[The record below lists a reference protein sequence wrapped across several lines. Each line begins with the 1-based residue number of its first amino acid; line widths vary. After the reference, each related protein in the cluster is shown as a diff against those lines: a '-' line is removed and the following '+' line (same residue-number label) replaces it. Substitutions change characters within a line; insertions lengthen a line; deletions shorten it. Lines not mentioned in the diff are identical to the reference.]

1 MPNKSLNQIN
11 KDKAFKTIAVFAMV
25 FLFVASLLIAIVLPF
40 ADTVGVAEALTS
52 DDFLV
57 QSVHLGDLEVGS
69 SAGVTVYGLW
79 LPDNFVNVIN
89 DNFSGVTNSTAIF
102 EFTDDSG
109 LSSFLYINLINV
121 YDGDFS
127 VYFSYQYDALYTS
140 SPSYLIS
147 NSGGEITGLQYII
160 FNKPFTFNT
169 NYNIS
174 DRLTDY
180 MAETIYAMIEPYA
193 PTPYTSSRFSNR
205 FVTPYDYACQD
216 VYFNLGV
223 EPTYPQS
230 SSVYIQYSPGSFYFD
245 YFNYPRS
252 MANSPTLRWY
262 ILPSAT
268 ETNTYYVSLVFGI
281 NGPHSFKV
289 YSCTLTGSNLSEAL
303 TSVRTNGKWLVSGNM
318 PDVDNQV
325 YKYTLTNQDRYFAL
339 INNSSNAPVIDEHL
353 ENSTWG
359 KWLALADIYNL
370 PMLDNNLTYNAGF
383 DSGYQSGYDKGALE
397 GNQTG
402 FNQGYSEG
410 SSVGYNKGY
419 SAGVNDS
426 NQYTFMSLIG
436 AVFDAPIS
444 AFRGL
449 FNFEILGVNMTAF
462 VSSLF
467 ALAVIVVI
475 IKIALGGGK

>member
-1 MPNKSLNQIN
+1 MPNKSMNQIK

-25 FLFVASLLIAIVLPF
+25 FLFVASLIMAIVLPF

-52 DDFLV
+52 DDFLS

-79 LPDNFVNVIN
+79 LPNAFYDTIINNFGDSVNV
-89 DNFSGVTNSTAIF
+89 SASF
-102 EFTDDSG
+102 EFTD
-109 LSSFLYINLINV
+109 SFGGISYLYINLDDVPN
-121 YDGDFS
+121 GNWS
-127 VYFSYQYDALYTS
+127 VYFEYNGMSARSDLFS
-140 SPSYLIS
+140 SVDGEF
-147 NSGGEITGLQYII
+147 SGMEYII

-169 NYNIS
+169 NYNID

-193 PTPYTSSRFSNR
+193 STPYTSSQFSNR

-223 EPTYPQS
+223 EPTFPQS
-230 SSVYIQYSPGSFYFD
+230 SSVYIQYAPGSFYFD

-262 ILPSAT
+262 ILPMSN
-268 ETNTYYVSLVFGI
+268 EPNTYYVRLLFGVAQ
-281 NGPHSFKV
+281 PHAFIV
-289 YSCTLTGSNLSEAL
+289 YSCKLTGSNLSEAL
-303 TSVRTNGKWLVSGNM
+303 TSVRTESKWHVSGNM

-339 INNSSNAPVIDEHL
+339 VNNSSNAPVIDEHL

-370 PMLDNNLTYNAGF
+370 PMLDNNLTFSAGF
-383 DSGYQSGYDKGALE
+383 DSGYQSGYDKGAID
-397 GNQTG
+397 GNDTG
-402 FNQGYSEG
+402 YKQGYSEG

-419 SAGVNDS
+419 SAGINDS

-449 FNFEILGVNMTAF
+449 FSFEILGVDMTAF

>member
-1 MPNKSLNQIN
+1 MPSKSINQV
-11 KDKAFKTIAVFAMV
+11 KKYKAFKTIAVCAMV
-25 FLFVASLLIAIVLPF
+25 FLFVASLLLAIVLPF
-40 ADTVGVAEALTS
+40 VNTVGVAEALTS
-52 DDFLV
+52 DDFPV
-57 QSVHLGDLEVGS
+57 QSVHLGDLGIGS
-69 SAGVTVYGLW
+69 SVGVTVYGLW
-79 LPDNFVNVIN
+79 LPNGFVDTIN
-89 DNFSGVTNSTAIF
+89 TNFSGVTNATASF
-102 EFTDDSG
+102 EFTDDSDLLG
-109 LSSFLYINLINV
+109 YLYIDLINV
-121 YDGDFS
+121 ANGDFKVS
-127 VYFSYQYDALYTS
+127 FYYQYDA
-140 SPSYLIS
+140 PDS
-147 NSGGEITGLQYII
+147 NAPMTLLSCEGGDYYGLEYII

-169 NYNIS
+169 NYS
-174 DRLTDY
+174 TDRLTDY

-193 PTPYTSSRFSNR
+193 PTPYTSSQFSNR

-245 YFNYPRS
+245 YFNYPMS

-262 ILPSAT
+262 ILPMAN
-268 ETNTYYVSLVFGI
+268 EPNTYYARLLFGI
-281 NGPHSFKV
+281 AQPHAFIV
-289 YSCTLTGSNLSEAL
+289 YSCKLSGSNLSEAL
-303 TSVRTNGKWLVSGNM
+303 TSVRTEGKWHVSGNM

-353 ENSTWG
+353 GNSTWG

-383 DSGYQSGYDKGALE
+383 DSGYQTGYDKGALD

-419 SAGVNDS
+419 SAGINDS

>member
-1 MPNKSLNQIN
+1 MPSESMNQIK

-25 FLFVASLLIAIVLPF
+25 FLFVASLIMAIVLPF

-57 QSVHLGDLEVGS
+57 QSVHLGDLEIGS

-79 LPDNFVNVIN
+79 LPNGFEATIYN
-89 DNFSGVTNSTAIF
+89 NFSGVTNTTASF

-109 LSSFLYINLINV
+109 LLGYLYIDLINV
-121 YDGDFS
+121 DNGDFKVS
-127 VYFSYQYDALYTS
+127 FYYQYDAPY
-140 SPSYLIS
+140 S
-147 NSGGEITGLQYII
+147 NAPMTLLACDGGDYYGLEYII

-169 NYNIS
+169 NYSS

-193 PTPYTSSRFSNR
+193 PTPYTSSQFSNR

-223 EPTYPQS
+223 EPTFPS
-230 SSVYIQYSPGSFYFD
+230 SSSFRPLGRNSFYFD
-245 YFNYPRS
+245 YFNYPIS
-252 MANSPTLRWY
+252 MAGSPTLRWT
-262 ILPSAT
+262 ISAPNSIHANYLAT
-268 ETNTYYVSLVFGI
+268 LHFG
-281 NGPHSFKV
+281 NNYPGAFTV
-289 YSCTLTGSNLSEAL
+289 YSCELSGSSLSEAL
-303 TSVRTNGKWLVSGNM
+303 SSVRINGKWKVSGNM

-339 INNSSNAPVIDEHL
+339 INNDSNAPVIDEHL

-383 DSGYQSGYDKGALE
+383 DSGYQSGYDKGALD
-397 GNQTG
+397 GNDTG
-402 FNQGYSEG
+402 YKQGYSEG

-419 SAGVNDS
+419 SAGINDS

-449 FNFEILGVNMTAF
+449 LSFNILGVDMTAF